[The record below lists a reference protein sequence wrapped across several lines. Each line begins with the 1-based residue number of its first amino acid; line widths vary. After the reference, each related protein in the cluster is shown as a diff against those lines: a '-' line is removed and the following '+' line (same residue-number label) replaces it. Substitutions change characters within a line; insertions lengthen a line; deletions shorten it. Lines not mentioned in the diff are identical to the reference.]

1 MKNIT
6 TFINESEVIN
16 EASVSIASIKD
27 LIYQIAKQYNFDYNQ
42 TVQYLQNKDWGS
54 DHFTRTMSNSAF
66 SKFMETMQAFT
77 EDENSFNKLIKSE
90 EKQKEKREAA
100 NKASANAKVNAIEE
114 VFGELIK
121 NGVRIRIS
129 NDRSGNKGQVYKL
142 SIDDDGTL
150 VFILA

>member
-1 MKNIT
+1 MKSIT
-6 TFINESEVIN
+6 NFINESEVIN
-16 EASVSIASIKD
+16 EAAVSIASIKD

-42 TVQYLQNKDWGS
+42 TVQYLQNKDWDS
-54 DHFTRTMSNSAF
+54 DYFTRNMSNAVF
-66 SKFMETMQAFT
+66 SKFMETMRAFT

-100 NKASANAKVNAIEE
+100 NKASANAKVKAIEE
-114 VFGELIK
+114 AFGELIN

-129 NDRSGNKGQVYKL
+129 DDRTGTKGPVYKL
-142 SIDDDGTL
+142 SIDNDGTL

>member
-54 DHFTRTMSNSAF
+54 DHFTRNMSNSAF

>member
-1 MKNIT
+1 MKSIT
-6 TFINESEVIN
+6 NFINESEVIN
-16 EASVSIASIKD
+16 EASVTVASIKD

-54 DHFTRTMSNSAF
+54 DHFTRNMSNAVF
-66 SKFMETMQAFT
+66 SKFMETMRAFT

-100 NKASANAKVNAIEE
+100 NKASTNAKVKAIEE
-114 VFGELIK
+114 AFGELIN

-129 NDRSGNKGQVYKL
+129 NDRTGTKGPVYKL
-142 SIDDDGTL
+142 SIDNDGTL
-150 VFILA
+150 VFMLA